1 MGSQSAFQ
9 VAPFVAD
16 VTPRLG
22 DTLVFGLDADST
34 VAVIEHPLL
43 AKGVVLRDAGGTY
56 VLCALDWCTLGNDA
70 YDLFRARIARAA
82 GTSPSHVAVH
92 TVQQHTAPGVDI
104 NAQRLLDREKDAPR
118 CTNPDFLEAATERV
132 AAAVHGAEW
141 RRVTHVG
148 TSWAAVDRVAS
159 SRRLRQP
166 DGTILAR
173 YSRANDPA
181 HRMAPEGYIDGFLRT
196 ISFCD
201 GEAPIV
207 QMHYYATHPQSYY
220 GNGRVT
226 YDVPGLARERLEKDS
241 GVFQIYFSGCAGD
254 ITMGKYNAG
263 TPEDRAA
270 LADRLHDAM
279 VRSVNS
285 VSREP
290 VSPLEWRTVPVQFP
304 LRSDPAFSEETN
316 RAVLR
321 DAGAGGTREAGGPGP
336 GAAARVKAAL
346 NLAFIERVQAGHP
359 LELSCLALGGIRILH
374 LPGEPF
380 VEYQLWAQRAF
391 PQWFVA
397 VADLRDCATLYLCTD
412 EAYRDNGGYEQTMSF
427 VDPCEILLKR
437 KMEELVT
444 GRPTA

>member
-1 MGSQSAFQ
+1 
-9 VAPFVAD
+9 
-16 VTPRLG
+16 
-22 DTLVFGLDADST
+22 
-34 VAVIEHPLL
+34 
-43 AKGVVLRDAGGTY
+43 
-56 VLCALDWCTLGNDA
+56 
-70 YDLFRARIARAA
+70 
-82 GTSPSHVAVH
+82 
-92 TVQQHTAPGVDI
+92 VQQHTAPGVDI
-104 NAQRLLDREKDAPR
+104 NAQRLLEREKDAPR
-118 CTNPDFLEAATERV
+118 CTNPDFLEAAIERV
-132 AAAVHGAEW
+132 AAAVHGAQW
-141 RRVTHVG
+141 RSVTHVG

-159 SRRLRQP
+159 SRRIRQP

-201 GEAPIV
+201 GEAPLV

-220 GNGRVT
+220 GDRRVA

-279 VRSVNS
+279 VRSVNR
-285 VSREP
+285 VSRET

-321 DAGAGGTREAGGPGP
+321 DARASTT
-336 GAAARVKAAL
+336 ARVKAAL
-346 NLAFIERVQAGHP
+346 NLAFIERVQAGRP

-391 PQWFVA
+391 PQCFVA
-397 VADLRDCATLYLCTD
+397 VADLCDCAPLYLCTD
-412 EAYRDNGGYEQTMSF
+412 EAYLDNGGYEQTMSL
-427 VDPCEILLKR
+427 VEPSELLLKR
-437 KMEELVT
+437 KMEELIT

>member
-1 MGSQSAFQ
+1 MITAMEAFRRREWE
-9 VAPFVAD
+9 
-16 VTPRLG
+16 RLANR
-22 DTLVFGLDADST
+22 V
-34 VAVIEHPLL
+34 
-43 AKGVVLRDAGGTY
+43 
-56 VLCALDWCTLGNDA
+56 
-70 YDLFRARIARAA
+70 
-82 GTSPSHVAVH
+82 
-92 TVQQHTAPGVDI
+92 
-104 NAQRLLDREKDAPR
+104 
-118 CTNPDFLEAATERV
+118 RV
-132 AAAVHGAEW
+132 AAAVHGAQW
-141 RRVTHVG
+141 RSVTHVG

-159 SRRLRQP
+159 SRRIRQP
-166 DGTILAR
+166 DGTILSR

-201 GEAPIV
+201 GEAPFV

-220 GNGRVT
+220 GDRRVT

-304 LRSDPAFSEETN
+304 LRSDSPFSEEAN

-321 DAGAGGTREAGGPGP
+321 DAGAS
-336 GAAARVKAAL
+336 AAARVKAAL
-346 NLAFIERVQAGHP
+346 NLAFIERVQAGRP
-359 LELSCLALGGIRILH
+359 FELSCLALGGIRILH

-391 PQWFVA
+391 PRWFVA
-397 VADLRDCATLYLCTD
+397 VADLCDCATLYICTD

-427 VDPCEILLKR
+427 VDPSELLLKR
-437 KMEELVT
+437 KMEELVA
-444 GRPTA
+444 GRPAA

>member
-1 MGSQSAFQ
+1 MTPQTPHRMGSQSTLQ

-22 DTLVFGLDADST
+22 DTLVFGLAADPT

-43 AKGVVLRDAGGTY
+43 AKGVVLRDDGGTY

-70 YDLFRARIARAA
+70 YDLFRARIAQAA
-82 GTSPSHVAVH
+82 GTSPAHVVVH

-132 AAAVHGAEW
+132 AAAVHGAQW
-141 RRVTHVG
+141 RSVTHVG

-159 SRRLRQP
+159 SRRIRQP

-201 GEAPIV
+201 GEAPLV
-207 QMHYYATHPQSYY
+207 QMHYYATHPQSFY
-220 GNGRVT
+220 GDRRVT

-290 VSPLEWRTVPVQFP
+290 VSPLQWRTVPVQFP

-321 DAGAGGTREAGGPGP
+321 DAEASTT
-336 GAAARVKAAL
+336 ARVKAAL
-346 NLAFIERVQAGHP
+346 NLAFIERVQAGRP
-359 LELSCLALGGIRILH
+359 LELGCLALGRIRILH

-397 VADLRDCATLYLCTD
+397 VADLCDCATLYICTD

-427 VDPCEILLKR
+427 VDPSEALLKR
-437 KMEELVT
+437 KMEELIT
-444 GRPTA
+444 GRTTA